1 MSSPSTPERHASS
14 DEKLM
19 SVTTPT
25 RADAPASQANV
36 SVDIYND
43 EDVKDIENQHN
54 LVGLNSSYNAT
65 PSDVA
70 NMHVS
75 AVNSTI
81 NDSMTL
87 DNCKFI
93 NESDPQIQHT
103 PSPSENNDMMIP
115 SSPNLTPVKSLDQDL
130 SKEQDT
136 MTSSPTDSQNLLDN
150 SDGSTPTL
158 SRRERRTRLLKCYG
172 LVAVVVLLCAI
183 GIPLVAVLLFK
194 EENSQSASLESNQI
208 NSDGTSVVVDDDM
221 MPSVVTES
229 EETTTEPVA
238 VPATTDPISSGKEES
253 DFLLMEDTN
262 APGTEEDS
270 SEGVETEA
278 SLNEKNI
285 TTESAPAEVPAIE
298 EEEEETT
305 EVPQENTDAPE
316 VEVVEEEVPPETQ
329 VPVVIPL
336 PVTNAPTPKGTRAPG
351 PDRSPIYFELV
362 NVTEPAVLQ
371 DTTSAQALS
380 FLWLVEQDEILPVPT
395 GKKLLQRYI
404 LVLMD
409 HIFHDPVRPVLS
421 QGALDEC
428 EWEGIVCDEETG
440 DVLQINWSRKNLNGQ
455 LVDEMRHL
463 DSLER
468 IDLSENNMTGSL
480 KFLYETKSLREVY
493 LNNNQFSG
501 PLEEQI
507 GLITGLEKL
516 YLGHN
521 ELTGQIPI
529 SLRSPV
535 GEAKPLSTYFSE

>member
-262 APGTEEDS
+262 APGTPCPVPSAVVTQTEVS
-270 SEGVETEA
+270 SISFNMAKSPLTSSFGLYNKLNPLIYLFSSFKSGLSA
-278 SLNEKNI
+278 FCSLFAYLMLSLSSLLLILI
-285 TTESAPAEVPAIE
+285 TSVCCFKILFRSLVTCLTLKSNAIE
-298 EEEEETT
+298 KRKAAKLEM
-305 EVPQENTDAPE
+305 
-316 VEVVEEEVPPETQ
+316 
-329 VPVVIPL
+329 PL
-336 PVTNAPTPKGTRAPG
+336 
-351 PDRSPIYFELV
+351 I
-362 NVTEPAVLQ
+362 
-371 DTTSAQALS
+371 
-380 FLWLVEQDEILPVPT
+380 I
-395 GKKLLQRYI
+395 
-404 LVLMD
+404 
-409 HIFHDPVRPVLS
+409 
-421 QGALDEC
+421 
-428 EWEGIVCDEETG
+428 
-440 DVLQINWSRKNLNGQ
+440 
-455 LVDEMRHL
+455 
-463 DSLER
+463 
-468 IDLSENNMTGSL
+468 
-480 KFLYETKSLREVY
+480 
-493 LNNNQFSG
+493 
-501 PLEEQI
+501 
-507 GLITGLEKL
+507 
-516 YLGHN
+516 
-521 ELTGQIPI
+521 
-529 SLRSPV
+529 
-535 GEAKPLSTYFSE
+535 